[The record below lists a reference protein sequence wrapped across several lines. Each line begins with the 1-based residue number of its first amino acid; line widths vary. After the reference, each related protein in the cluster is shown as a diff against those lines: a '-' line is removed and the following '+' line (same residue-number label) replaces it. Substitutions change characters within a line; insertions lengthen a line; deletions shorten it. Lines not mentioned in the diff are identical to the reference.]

1 MVSASMTEELMD
13 MVVYKKKGM
22 QSLND
27 VGARR
32 RRNFSIKRK
41 VVLSP
46 AKDDVGDYLDSM
58 KSAAPSEKEDQRR
71 LKRMFFET
79 YLEAG
84 KAEGGLD
91 TSGALPAMK
100 TIFDRDDSPTEAIE

>member
-1 MVSASMTEELMD
+1 
-13 MVVYKKKGM
+13 VVRNLLG
-22 QSLND
+22 D

-84 KAEGGLD
+84 KAEKDTLD
-91 TSGALPAMK
+91 STQALPATK
-100 TIFDRDDSPTEAIE
+100 TIFERDDSPTEAIE